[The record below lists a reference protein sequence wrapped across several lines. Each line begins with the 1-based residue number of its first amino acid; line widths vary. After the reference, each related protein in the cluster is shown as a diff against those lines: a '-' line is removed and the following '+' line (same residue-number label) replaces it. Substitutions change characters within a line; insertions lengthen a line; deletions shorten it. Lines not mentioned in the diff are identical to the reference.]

1 MTRTVRA
8 YHTLLATL
16 LPAGFNDAFAEEL
29 LAVYAEV
36 DHSARER
43 RGVIGA
49 WAALVAEL
57 PGLVRIAIRERRTHR
72 TIRAPHATAHLEAN
86 MLDALWQDLSFAF
99 RGLRRAPMFAL
110 IAVATLALGIG
121 ANTAI
126 FSVVDAVLLT
136 PLKLGDPGRLVA
148 LGERGKNSS
157 PNALN
162 STSPAS
168 FYDWKSSSKTLRIA
182 GFSGVS
188 GVLTGHGEPQ
198 QLPGTSSIGGLLD
211 VAGVRPYL
219 GRLINESDEDPA
231 APQVIVLSYDAW
243 QRIFGED
250 RSVIGKTLDLNGTA
264 RTIVGVMPRG
274 FSYPG
279 APNDFWVPSRFDGTF
294 RANRDQYF
302 ISVIGRLADGA
313 TLETARAEM
322 DVIAD
327 RLNRDWPKYNRGTRI
342 SVLPLQ
348 ETIVSV
354 VRRQLFVL
362 MGAVGFVLLITCAN
376 LANLLLARAGARRRE
391 IAVRQALGANR
402 QRIVRQLLT
411 ESAVLALLGGL
422 GGLIVGKSFLKLLLA
437 AQVTTNLPRA
447 DEITLDGRVMLF
459 AALASVVAGLLFGSA
474 PAWQLSRSSDALRQ
488 GTRGSAG
495 GQWMRNVL
503 VVSELALAM
512 ILLTGA
518 GLLLQSF
525 SRLSRVDPG
534 VKTEGRITFSLRLR
548 ESHPDFAPSA
558 IDQISAVPG
567 VKTVAVA
574 SSLPITGRSNGAWF
588 NRIDK
593 PLPEDV
599 VPSGEAYRV
608 VTPTYFDAVGVPLR
622 LGRLLT
628 SADRQEAPAIVINEA
643 LSKKYYPNENP
654 LGKLVYL
661 GAPDN
666 RLFSS
671 APIVGVVGDTR
682 DAGLGSDPLPM
693 VYIPLAVMPKWPSLS
708 FVIRTNG
715 NPSSVVNSARSIIR
729 SMVPNT
735 PIQNVRTLE
744 EVVSAATAPARWS
757 ATLLGTFAAV
767 AVVMAVLGVFGV
779 LSFLVAQRTRELGI
793 RLALGASTTAVQR
806 LVVARGLAIVAL
818 GVGIGLVGAYGLT
831 QFMQTLLYDV
841 TPTDPGTF
849 AGVAGL
855 LFVAAGLASYL
866 PARRA
871 TRVDPM
877 IALRAE

>member
-8 YHTLLATL
+8 YHALLAAM

-36 DHSARER
+36 DRAARAR
-43 RGVIGA
+43 HGA
-49 WAALVAEL
+49 LGGWLALAAEF
-57 PGLVRIAIRERRTHR
+57 PGLARIAIRERRTHR

-99 RGLRRAPMFAL
+99 RGLRRSPGFAF

-126 FSVVDAVLLT
+126 FSVVNAVLLT
-136 PLKLGDPGRLVA
+136 PLKLDDPSRLVA
-148 LGERGKNSS
+148 LGERGKNNP
-157 PNALN
+157 PNAIY
-162 STSPAS
+162 STSPAN
-168 FYDWKSSSKTLRIA
+168 FYDWKSSSKTMHIA
-182 GFSGVS
+182 GFAGVT
-188 GVLTGHGEPQ
+188 GVLTGLGDPQ
-198 QLPGTSSIGGLLD
+198 QLTGTSSIGGLLE
-211 VAGVRPYL
+211 VAGIRPFL
-219 GRLINESDEDPA
+219 GRLINENDESPA

-243 QRIFGED
+243 QRIFGDD
-250 RSVIGKTLDLNGTA
+250 RSAIGKTITLNNTP
-264 RTIVGVMPRG
+264 RTVVGVMPPG

-279 APNDFWVPSRFDGTF
+279 APNDFWVPSRYDAAF

-302 ISVIGRLADGA
+302 IAVIGRLATGA
-313 TLETARAEM
+313 TIEQARSEM
-322 DVIAD
+322 DVVAD
-327 RLNRDWPKYNRGTRI
+327 RLNRDWPKFNRGTRI
-342 SVLPLQ
+342 NILPLQ
-348 ETIVSV
+348 ETIVSG

-362 MGAVGFVLLITCAN
+362 MGAVAFVLLITCAN

-402 QRIVRQLLT
+402 TRIVRQLLT
-411 ESAVLALLGGL
+411 ESTVLALLGGV
-422 GGLIVGKSFLKLLLA
+422 GGVIVGKSFLKLVLA

-447 DEITLDGRVMLF
+447 EEITLDGRVMLF
-459 AALASVVAGLLFGSA
+459 AAVASILAGLLFGSA
-474 PAWQLSRSSDALRQ
+474 PAWQLARSSDALRQ

-534 VKTEGRITFSLRLR
+534 VRTEGRITFSLRLR
-548 ESHPDFAPSA
+548 EPSPDFARTA
-558 IDQISAVPG
+558 IERISALPG

-574 SSLPITGRSNGAWF
+574 SSLPITGRQNGAWF

-593 PLPEDV
+593 PYPDDV

-608 VTPTYFDAVGVPLR
+608 VTPEYFDAVGVPLR
-622 LGRLLT
+622 VGRLFT
-628 SADRQEAPAIVINEA
+628 SADRVEAPAIVISEA
-643 LSKKYYPNENP
+643 MAKKYYPNENP
-654 LGKLVYL
+654 IGKPVYL

-666 RLFSS
+666 RLFNS
-671 APIVGVVGDTR
+671 APIVGVVGDTH
-682 DAGLGSDPLPM
+682 DAGLGTDAIPM
-693 VYIPLAVMPKWPSLS
+693 VYIPLAVMPKWPSLA
-708 FVIRTNG
+708 FVIRANG
-715 NPSSVVNSARSIIR
+715 NPSSVVSSARSIVR
-729 SMVPNT
+729 SLAPNA
-735 PIQNVRTLE
+735 PIQNIRTLE
-744 EVVSAATAPARWS
+744 DVVSAATAPARWS

-779 LSFLVAQRTRELGI
+779 LSFLVTQRTRELGI
-793 RLALGASTTAVQR
+793 RLALGASTAAVQR
-806 LVVARGLAIVAL
+806 LVVARGLFIVAL
-818 GVGIGLVGAYGLT
+818 GVGLGLAGAYGLT
-831 QFMQTLLYDV
+831 QFMKTLLYDV
-841 TPTDPGTF
+841 TPTDPATF
-849 AGVAGL
+849 AAVAIV
-855 LFVAAGLASYL
+855 LFAAAGLASYL